1 MSSAPPLLPDPPARL
16 VSYNPATGEPLGAV
30 PIHSSD
36 DVEAMVVAARVAQVA
51 WGALSVKQR
60 CQQLKALLQTTIDNQ
75 DRIVDLLNLE
85 CGKPR
90 YEAYSTEVFNFFDLA
105 HHYIKRGPRVLKQR
119 GVGLHLF
126 PHKRSYL
133 HYKPRGVVG
142 VIGPWNFPFLLNAV
156 PAFMA
161 AVAGS
166 ATIIKPSEI
175 TPLITVLFKELWDES
190 GLPPD
195 LIQVATGYGAT
206 GAAVVDRVDQVVFTG
221 SVKTGRL
228 VAEACA
234 RRLIPCTLELG
245 GKHPSIVYPD
255 ANLDRVADGIT
266 WGAFVNSGQVCA
278 SVERLYVHEAV
289 HDELVGRLVEKATA
303 LRHGDP
309 TDPETEIGAII
320 FDHQMDVAEAQ
331 VADALAKGATLKC
344 GSEKRLGGPGQFYPP
359 TILTGVTHEMT
370 CAREETFA
378 PLLPIIKWTDEEEV
392 IRLANDS
399 HLGLH
404 ASIWTRDVGRG
415 RRTAERIRSGTTMVN
430 DLISSNG
437 MPEAPWHG
445 VKSSGLGQVHADD
458 GLRSLCE
465 MRHVNHPRPVPWLTR
480 ELWWYPYTPGGW
492 KLLRYATRL
501 LFGKAR
507 KGTAAG
513 DLPPQADPAT
523 ALPKATLPVTPS
535 AR

>member
-1 MSSAPPLLPDPPARL
+1 MSTAQPLPDPPERL
-16 VSYNPATGEPLGAV
+16 VSHNPATGAPLGAV
-30 PIHSSD
+30 PVHTAD
-36 DVEAMVVAARVAQVA
+36 DVEEMVRRARVAQEA
-51 WGALSVKQR
+51 WGALSVKDR
-60 CQQLKALLQTTIDNQ
+60 CRRLKALLQATIAGQ

-105 HHYIKRGPRVLKQR
+105 HHYIKRGPKILERR
-119 GVGLHLF
+119 SIGLHLF

-133 HYKPRGVVG
+133 HYTPRGVVG
-142 VIGPWNFPFLLNAV
+142 VVGPWNFPFLLNAV

-166 ATIIKPSEI
+166 AVVIKPSEI
-175 TPLITVLFKELWDES
+175 TPLITVLFKEIWDDS
-190 GLPPD
+190 GLPAD
-195 LIQVATGYGAT
+195 LLQVATGYGAT
-206 GAAVVDRVDQVVFTG
+206 GAAVVQQVDHVVFTG
-221 SVKTGRL
+221 SVKTGRK
-228 VAEACA
+228 VAEECA

-278 SVERLYVHEAV
+278 SVERLYVHDAI

-309 TDPETEIGAII
+309 SRPDTDVGAII
-320 FDHQMDVAEAQ
+320 FDHQMDVAEEQ

-344 GSEKRLGGPGQFYPP
+344 GSATRSEGPGQFYPP
-359 TILTGVTHEMT
+359 TILTGVTHDMK
-370 CAREETFA
+370 CANEETFA
-378 PLLPIIKWTDEEEV
+378 PLLPVIRWTDEEEV
-392 IRLANDS
+392 LRLANDS

-404 ASIWTRDVGRG
+404 ASVWTRDVAKG
-415 RRTAERIRSGTTMVN
+415 RRAAERIRAGTTMVN

-445 VKSSGLGQVHADD
+445 VKHSGLGQVHADD
-458 GLRSLCE
+458 GLRELCE
-465 MRHVNHPRPVPWLTR
+465 MRHVNHPRTVPWLTR

-492 KLLRYATRL
+492 KLLRYATAL
-501 LFGKAR
+501 LFGRSRA
-507 KGTAAG
+507 GTAPG
-513 DLPPQADPAT
+513 DLPPAADPAN
-523 ALPKATLPVTPS
+523 ALPRATLPVADS
-535 AR
+535 